1 MERKRRQQQRGFTLM
16 ELLIVIAII
25 LIILTIAVPK
35 YNNQVMAAHEMAAI
49 RQIGSIHTVET
60 QYMSQFGMYAT
71 VLTQLGPPASGA
83 PGPQSADLLPKT
95 LTDGKASGYLFTLT
109 ARPTG
114 YSITAIPEAF
124 NTTGRRTFYSDETL
138 VIRAN
143 NTQEPATAT
152 SPELK

>member
-1 MERKRRQQQRGFTLM
+1 MLNRRRRQGFSLI

-49 RQIGSIHTVET
+49 RQIGTIHQMET
-60 QYMSQFGMYAT
+60 QYMSQFGTYAT

-83 PGPQSADLLPKT
+83 PGQQAADLIPKS
-95 LTDGKASGYLFTLT
+95 LSDGKASGYLFTLT

-114 YSITAIPEAF
+114 YAVQAVPEAF
-124 NTTGRRTFYSDETL
+124 NSTGRRTFYSDETL

-152 SPELK
+152 SPEIK

>member
-1 MERKRRQQQRGFTLM
+1 MERKRRQQRGFTLM

-35 YNNQVMAAHEMAAI
+35 YNNQVMAAHELAAI
-49 RQIGSIHTVET
+49 RQIGTIHQVET
-60 QYMSQFGMYAT
+60 QYMSQFGMFAT

-83 PGPQSADLLPKT
+83 AGPQAADLIGASLAS
-95 LTDGKASGYLFTLT
+95 GKASGYLFTLA

-114 YSITAIPEAF
+114 YLISAVPEAF
-124 NTTGRRTFYSDETL
+124 NSTGRRTFYSDETL

-152 SPELK
+152 SPEIR

>member
-1 MERKRRQQQRGFTLM
+1 MERKRRQQRGFTLM

-35 YNNQVMAAHEMAAI
+35 YNNQVMAAHELAAI
-49 RQIGSIHTVET
+49 TQIGTIHKMET
-60 QYMSQFGMYAT
+60 QYMSQYGMYAT
-71 VLTQLGPPASGA
+71 VLSQLGPPASGA
-83 PGPQSADLLPKT
+83 PGPQASDLLPKS
-95 LTDGKASGYLFTLT
+95 LSDGKASGYLFTVT

-114 YSITAIPEAF
+114 YAINAVPEAF
-124 NTTGRRTFYSDETL
+124 NSTGRRTFYSDETL

>member
-1 MERKRRQQQRGFTLM
+1 MERKRRQQRGFTLM
-16 ELLIVIAII
+16 ELLIVIAIT

-35 YNNQVMAAHEMAAI
+35 YNNQVMAAHVMAAI

-60 QYMSQFGMYAT
+60 QYMSQFGTYAT
-71 VLTQLGPPASGA
+71 VLSQLGPPASGA
-83 PGPQSADLLPKT
+83 PGPQASDLLPKS
-95 LTDGKASGYLFTLT
+95 LADGKASGYLFTVT

-114 YSITAIPEAF
+114 YAVTAIPEAF
-124 NTTGRRTFYSDETL
+124 NSTGRRTFYSDETL